1 MKTADAFAN
10 TAVVSEVRT
19 NNAVAAGIYGKY
31 TRAAQRSHTPLI
43 SSLRQTSVKENP
55 QAMA

>member
-10 TAVVSEVRT
+10 TAVVSEVQT
-19 NNAVAAGIYGKY
+19 NKAVAGGIYGKY
-31 TRAAQRSHTPLI
+31 TRAAQRSHTPFTP
-43 SSLRQTSVKENP
+43 SLRPTSAKENP